1 MRPALRTAL
10 AAALLSVPLALSS
23 AVPQA
28 LAQSQV
34 YDPVPPRG
42 SAYVRL
48 VNGLVG
54 EIQARPDF
62 LPPQRLGTAPE
73 QRVMAF
79 TAVENVAGRQL
90 RLEFQEGQA
99 RGSATFRVEPG
110 SFNTILLHP
119 AAGGI
124 GATAVVDTADFNQ
137 TRSRIAFYN
146 VLPDCPAATLALLPS
161 GPAVFEGV
169 PALGT
174 RARSVNPVT
183 AQVRASCGARAA
195 APIALQGLEAG
206 GMYSVWLM
214 GSGSNVAGFVTRDTT
229 ARYQR

>member
-1 MRPALRTAL
+1 MMDILRKAL
-10 AAALLSVPLALSS
+10 AATLLSA
-23 AVPQA
+23 AFAAPQA

-42 SAYVRL
+42 SAYVRI

-54 EIQARPDF
+54 EVQARPDF
-62 LPPQRLGTAPE
+62 LPQQRLGTAPA

-79 TAVENVAGRQL
+79 TAIENVAGRQL
-90 RLEFQEGQA
+90 RLEFQEGQS
-99 RGSATFRVEPG
+99 RGTATIRVEPG

-119 AAGGI
+119 VAGGI

-146 VLPDCPAATLALLPS
+146 VLPDCPAAALGLLPS
-161 GPAVFEGV
+161 GPAIFEGV

-183 AQVRASCGARAA
+183 AQVRASCGTRTA
-195 APIALQGLEAG
+195 APVALEGLEAG

-214 GSGSNVAGFVTRDTT
+214 GSGGNVAAFVTRDTT

>member
-1 MRPALRTAL
+1 MRALRTAL
-10 AAALLSVPLALSS
+10 AAAFLATPLA
-23 AVPQA
+23 ATQV

-42 SAYVRL
+42 SAYVRI

-54 EIQARPDF
+54 EVQARPDF
-62 LPPQRLGTAPE
+62 LPPQTLGTAPT
-73 QRVMAF
+73 QRIMAY

-99 RGSATFRVEPG
+99 RGSATIRVEPG

-119 AAGGI
+119 AASGI

-183 AQVRASCGARAA
+183 AQVRASCGTRAA

-214 GSGSNVAGFVTRDTT
+214 GSGSTVAGFITRDTT

>member
-1 MRPALRTAL
+1 MTMLRRALIAAFLAVAPL
-10 AAALLSVPLALSS
+10 AA
-23 AVPQA
+23 PQA
-28 LAQSQV
+28 LAQGQV

-42 SAYVRL
+42 SAYVRV
-48 VNGLVG
+48 VNGLTG
-54 EIQARPDF
+54 EVQLRPDF
-62 LPPQRLGTAPE
+62 LPQQRLGTAPA
-73 QRVMAF
+73 QRVMAY
-79 TAVENVAGRQL
+79 TAIENVAGRQL

-99 RGSATFRVEPG
+99 RGTVAIRVEPG
-110 SFNTILLHP
+110 SFNTVLLHP

-161 GPAVFEGV
+161 GPAIFDGV

-195 APIALQGLEAG
+195 GPIELQGLEAG
-206 GMYSVWLM
+206 GMYSIWLM
-214 GSGSNVAGFVTRDTT
+214 GSGSNIAGFILRDAT

>member
-1 MRPALRTAL
+1 MRALRSAL
-10 AAALLSVPLALSS
+10 AAALLAAAPLA
-23 AVPQA
+23 APHA
-28 LAQSQV
+28 FAQSQV

-42 SAYVRL
+42 SAYVRI

-54 EIQARPDF
+54 EVQLRPDF
-62 LPPQRLGTAPE
+62 LPQQRLGTAPT
-73 QRVMAF
+73 QRAMAY

-90 RLEFQEGQA
+90 QLEFQEGQA
-99 RGSATFRVEPG
+99 RGTATIRVEPG
-110 SFNTILLHP
+110 SFNTVLLHP
-119 AAGGI
+119 TAGGI

-146 VLPDCPAATLALLPS
+146 VLPDCPAASLTLLPS

-214 GSGSNVAGFVTRDTT
+214 GSGSNVAGFITRDTT

>member
-1 MRPALRTAL
+1 MRAVRTAL
-10 AAALLSVPLALSS
+10 TAALLSAPLGATQ
-23 AVPQA
+23 V

-42 SAYVRL
+42 SAYVRV

-54 EIQARPDF
+54 EVQLRPDF
-62 LPPQRLGTAPE
+62 LPQQGLGTAPT
-73 QRVMAF
+73 QRIMAY

-99 RGSATFRVEPG
+99 RGTATIRVEPG
-110 SFNTILLHP
+110 SFNTVLLHP
-119 AAGGI
+119 TAGGI

-146 VLPDCPAATLALLPS
+146 AVPDCPAATLALLPS

-169 PALGT
+169 SALGT

-183 AQVRASCGARAA
+183 AQVRASCGTRAA

-206 GMYSVWLM
+206 GMYSVWFM

>member
-1 MRPALRTAL
+1 MRRLCAAL
-10 AAALLSVPLALSS
+10 AAVLLGAPFVAT
-23 AVPQA
+23 QGQ
-28 LAQSQV
+28 AQSQV

-42 SAYVRL
+42 SAYLRI
-48 VNGLVG
+48 VNGLTG
-54 EIQARPDF
+54 EVQARPDF
-62 LPPQRLGTAPE
+62 LPAQRLGTAPA
-73 QRVMAF
+73 QRIMAY

-99 RGSATFRVEPG
+99 RGSVTIRVEPG
-110 SFNTILLHP
+110 SFNTVLLHP
-119 AAGGI
+119 TAGGI

-146 VLPDCPAATLALLPS
+146 VLSDCPAATLALLPS
-161 GPAVFEGV
+161 GPAIFEGV

-183 AQVRASCGARAA
+183 AQVRASCDARAA

-206 GMYSVWLM
+206 GMYSIWLM
-214 GSGSNVAGFVTRDTT
+214 GSGSNVAGFLTRDTT